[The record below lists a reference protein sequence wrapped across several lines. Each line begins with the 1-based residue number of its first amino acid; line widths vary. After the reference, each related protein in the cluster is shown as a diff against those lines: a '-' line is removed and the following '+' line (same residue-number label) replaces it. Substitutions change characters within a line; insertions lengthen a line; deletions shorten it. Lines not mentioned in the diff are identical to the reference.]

1 MEAVIATITM
11 TMNNSTAV
19 LLNMAVA
26 VEVEEVEEEEAE
38 EGEVAKTIIKV
49 VIKGIRCLSQGTM
62 TTTTAKEDRCKS
74 INERILILVASFSQA
89 SKKIK
94 IS

>member
-1 MEAVIATITM
+1 MGAVIATITM

-19 LLNMAVA
+19 LLNMAVVA
-26 VEVEEVEEEEAE
+26 EAEEVEEEEAE
-38 EGEVAKTIIKV
+38 GEEVAKTNMAV
-49 VIKGIRCLSQGTM
+49 VTKGIRCLSQGTM

-74 INERILILVASFSQA
+74 INERILIPVASSSQA
-89 SKKIK
+89 LKKIK

>member
-19 LLNMAVA
+19 LLNMAV

-49 VIKGIRCLSQGTM
+49 VIKAIRCPRQGTM

-74 INERILILVASFSQA
+74 INERILILVASSSQA

>member
-1 MEAVIATITM
+1 M

-26 VEVEEVEEEEAE
+26 VEVEEEEAE
-38 EGEVAKTIIKV
+38 AEGEEVAKTIMAV

-74 INERILILVASFSQA
+74 INERILIPVASSSQA
-89 SKKIK
+89 LKKIK

>member
-49 VIKGIRCLSQGTM
+49 VIKAIRCLRQGTM

-74 INERILILVASFSQA
+74 INERILILVASSSQA

>member
-1 MEAVIATITM
+1 MEAEIATITM

-26 VEVEEVEEEEAE
+26 VEVEEGEEEEAE
-38 EGEVAKTIIKV
+38 EGEVAKTIMEV
-49 VIKGIRCLSQGTM
+49 VTKAIRCLSQGTM

-74 INERILILVASFSQA
+74 INERILIPVASSSQA

>member
-1 MEAVIATITM
+1 MGAEIATITM

-19 LLNMAVA
+19 LLNMVVA

-38 EGEVAKTIIKV
+38 EGEVAKTIMEV
-49 VIKGIRCLSQGTM
+49 VTKAIRCLSQGTM
-62 TTTTAKEDRCKS
+62 TTTTAKKDRFKS
-74 INERILILVASFSQA
+74 INERIPIPVASSSQA